1 MLRKISLVFLLL
13 SSPAAAK
20 IPAVVTDL
28 PAVHSLVSQVMQGV
42 GTPQILLDQGSDPH
56 SFQLRPSQARAIS
69 QADLLFWIGP
79 ELTPWLQR
87 AISGIGLKGKQLE
100 LFEAQGT
107 ILRSFEDSDEH
118 KTHEHG
124 EHDHSGLDPHVWLD
138 PKNALIWLDLIASEL
153 GKSDPE
159 NAATYLTNA
168 SSAKIEITALI
179 AETELAL
186 APVENRPIVVFHDAY
201 GYFADRFN
209 LKIAGVIRDGDAV
222 APGAAHLTELQAK
235 IGHLNIA
242 CAFSEA
248 THDPALIHS
257 MFKDTGI
264 AIGTLDPSGSSLTYG
279 PNLYAD
285 LIRNLTNE
293 LMICAKN

>member
-28 PAVHSLVSQVMQGV
+28 PAVYSLVSQVMQGV

-107 ILRSFEDSDEH
+107 ILRSFEDSGEH
-118 KTHEHG
+118 ETHEHTWRTR
-124 EHDHSGLDPHVWLD
+124 S
-138 PKNALIWLDLIASEL
+138 
-153 GKSDPE
+153 
-159 NAATYLTNA
+159 
-168 SSAKIEITALI
+168 
-179 AETELAL
+179 
-186 APVENRPIVVFHDAY
+186 
-201 GYFADRFN
+201 
-209 LKIAGVIRDGDAV
+209 
-222 APGAAHLTELQAK
+222 
-235 IGHLNIA
+235 
-242 CAFSEA
+242 
-248 THDPALIHS
+248 
-257 MFKDTGI
+257 
-264 AIGTLDPSGSSLTYG
+264 
-279 PNLYAD
+279 
-285 LIRNLTNE
+285 
-293 LMICAKN
+293 